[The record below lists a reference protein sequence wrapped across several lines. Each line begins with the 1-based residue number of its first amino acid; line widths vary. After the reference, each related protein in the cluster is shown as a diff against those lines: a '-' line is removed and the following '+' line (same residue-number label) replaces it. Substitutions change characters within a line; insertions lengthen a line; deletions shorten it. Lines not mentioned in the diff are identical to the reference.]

1 MFGTWGS
8 SKRQNKRK
16 DTDSVDENGLKTFE
30 HSNGPRALYP
40 WEQGKV
46 LIISLIV
53 FTYIYLFWGLNIS
66 GFTSYSSCL
75 LENIFFRYN
84 DSRDISLVGCT
95 ADCQRSERCKC
106 NVVCVRR

>member
-40 WEQGKV
+40 
-46 LIISLIV
+46 
-53 FTYIYLFWGLNIS
+53 
-66 GFTSYSSCL
+66 
-75 LENIFFRYN
+75 
-84 DSRDISLVGCT
+84 
-95 ADCQRSERCKC
+95 
-106 NVVCVRR
+106 